1 MPQKAAQVARTNT
14 FPTVG
19 VDGAKSEA
27 RCSEPSVTKRSFP
40 HLTMGNLCPHR
51 PPPLGGWYRDG
62 NQKFEVKVKI
72 EISSNCDAAGIGK
85 MTTGEEMLVTFDH
98 NEDKALKGAVLGM
111 V

>member
-1 MPQKAAQVARTNT
+1 MPQKAAQEARTNT

-51 PPPLGGWYRDG
+51 PPPLGGWYHDG
-62 NQKFEVKVKI
+62 NRNFQVKVKI
-72 EISSNCDAAGIGK
+72 EISSDCCVSGIGT
-85 MTTGEEMLVTFDH
+85 MTGEEILVSFDH
-98 NEDKALKGAVLGM
+98 NKKQAEGSGPVEW
-111 V
+111 